1 MNGPV
6 PVDPGAAEAAR
17 RARVG
22 GWLRAGLL
30 VAFLAVLAALP
41 LVAGPFGLRLANLV
55 GMYALVVLG
64 LVLLTGYGGLAS
76 LGQAAFVGTGA
87 YTAAVLASRFGINPW
102 LTIAA
107 GVVLSLLIAW
117 LIGLVTLRLKG
128 HYLALATL
136 AWGLVITGVLRNWL
150 SVTGGNTGYGSAT
163 GNRIPPLS
171 FLGEELR
178 GDRLYFVLVW
188 GCVLIA
194 LWLMS
199 NLLRSRVGR
208 AIKSLRTG
216 AVAAASFGVDVQ
228 RTKMITFLIAAALA
242 ALAGG
247 LHTFRELF
255 IVPGLAGL
263 NASIDYLIMAV
274 IGGLTSIWG
283 AVAGAGIFV
292 VLKEQLQQ
300 LLPRLVG
307 RTGNYE
313 IIAFGFILILV
324 LQYARR
330 GLVPMLDSL
339 LPRLPPRPV
348 KSDAAPLS
356 ARAVDRRPGP
366 LLELR
371 GVTRSFGGL
380 TAVNDLTFTVERGSV
395 VGLIGPNGAG
405 KTTAFNL
412 ITGVLSVDS
421 GAIVFDGVPTGSR
434 PPHRI
439 AALGLARTFQ
449 HLNLNPG
456 MSLIENVALGAYAR
470 TRSGLLGG
478 LLGLDHAEEESV
490 RAEAVKHLRRVGLA
504 DDPHA
509 RADSLP
515 LGKVRLLE
523 VARALMAD
531 PVLLLLDEPAAGLR
545 RHEKEDL
552 KALVRRLKADGV
564 TVLLV
569 EHDMDVVMDLVDQ
582 VVVMN
587 YGNKLAQGT
596 PAQVR
601 HDPQVIEAYLG
612 REVA

>member
-1 MNGPV
+1 MSAQV
-6 PVDPGAAEAAR
+6 PGSARGA
-17 RARVG
+17 RAG
-22 GWLRAGLL
+22 AWLRGGLL
-30 VAFLAVLAALP
+30 VAFLAVLVALP
-41 LVAGPFGLRLANLV
+41 LAAGPFGLRLANLV

-64 LVLLTGYGGLAS
+64 LVLLTGYAGLAS
-76 LGQAAFVGTGA
+76 LGQAAFVGSGA
-87 YTAAVLASRFGINPW
+87 YTAAVLASRFGVNPW
-102 LTIAA
+102 LSIVA
-107 GVVLSLLIAW
+107 GVLVSLVLAW
-117 LIGLVTLRLKG
+117 IIGLVTLRLKG

-171 FLGEELR
+171 FFGEELR
-178 GDRLYFVLVW
+178 GDKPYFVLVW

-194 LWLMS
+194 LWLLS
-199 NLLRSRVGR
+199 NLLGSRVGR

-228 RTKMITFLIAAALA
+228 RTKMIAFLIAAALA

-247 LHTFRELF
+247 LHTYRELF

-274 IGGLTSIWG
+274 IGGLGSIWG

-292 VLKEQLQQ
+292 LLKEQLQQ

-313 IIAFGFILILV
+313 IIAFGLILILV

-348 KSDAAPLS
+348 KADAAPLR

-380 TAVNDLTFTVERGSV
+380 TAVNDLSFTVERGSV

-412 ITGVLSVDS
+412 ITGVLGVDS
-421 GAIVFDGVPTGSR
+421 GSILFDGVSIGSR
-434 PPHRI
+434 PPQRS

-449 HLNLNPG
+449 HLNLNPS

-490 RAEAVKHLRRVGLA
+490 RAEAVTHLRRVGLA
-504 DDPHA
+504 EDPHA

-569 EHDMDVVMDLVDQ
+569 EHDMDVVMDLVDR

-587 YGNKLAQGT
+587 YGNKLAEGT
-596 PAQVR
+596 PAEVR

>member
-1 MNGPV
+1 MNAPDG
-6 PVDPGAAEAAR
+6 R
-17 RARVG
+17 RAAASRTRADTVAV
-22 GWLRAGLL
+22 WLRGGLL
-30 VAFLAVLAALP
+30 VIFLAVLVALP
-41 LVAGPFGLRLANLV
+41 LTAGAFELRLANLV
-55 GMYALVVLG
+55 GMYGLVVLG

-76 LGQAAFVGTGA
+76 LGQAAFVGSGA
-87 YTAAVLASRFGINPW
+87 YTAAILASRFGLNPW
-102 LTIAA
+102 LSIVA
-107 GVVLSLLIAW
+107 GVLLSLVLAW

-136 AWGLVITGVLRNWL
+136 AWGLVITGVLRNWMG
-150 SVTGGNTGYGSAT
+150 VTGGNTGFGSAT
-163 GNRIPPLS
+163 GNRIPPLT
-171 FLGEELR
+171 FFGEELR
-178 GDRLYFVLVW
+178 GDRVYFILVW
-188 GCVLIA
+188 GCVLLA
-194 LWLMS
+194 LWLLS
-199 NLLRSRVGR
+199 NLLRSRTGR

-216 AVAAASFGVDVQ
+216 AIAAASFGVDVQ
-228 RTKMITFLIAAALA
+228 RTKMITFLIAAGLA
-242 ALAGG
+242 AVAGG
-247 LHTFRELF
+247 LHTYRELF

-283 AVAGAGIFV
+283 ALAGAGIFV
-292 VLKEQLQQ
+292 LLKEQLQQ
-300 LLPRLVG
+300 WLPRIVG

-339 LPRLPPRPV
+339 LPRMPPRPV
-348 KSDAAPLS
+348 KHDAAPLP
-356 ARAVDRRPGP
+356 AREVDRSPGA

-380 TAVNDLTFTVERGSV
+380 TAVNDLSFAVERGSI

-412 ITGVLSVDS
+412 ITGVLSPDS
-421 GAIVFDGVPTGSR
+421 GSITFNGAAIGSR
-434 PPHRI
+434 APHRI

-478 LLGLDHAEEESV
+478 MLGLDHAEEESV
-490 RAEAVKHLRRVGLA
+490 RSEAVRHLRRVGL
-504 DDPHA
+504 DEDPHA

-552 KALVRRLKADGV
+552 KRLVRNLKADGV

-569 EHDMDVVMDLVDQ
+569 EHDMDVVMDLVDTL
-582 VVVMN
+582 VVMN
-587 YGNKLAQGT
+587 HGNKLAEGP
-596 PAQVR
+596 PAVVR
-601 HDPQVIEAYLG
+601 HDPAVIEAYLG

>member
-1 MNGPV
+1 
-6 PVDPGAAEAAR
+6 
-17 RARVG
+17 
-22 GWLRAGLL
+22 
-30 VAFLAVLAALP
+30 
-41 LVAGPFGLRLANLV
+41 
-55 GMYALVVLG
+55 
-64 LVLLTGYGGLAS
+64 
-76 LGQAAFVGTGA
+76 
-87 YTAAVLASRFGINPW
+87 YTAAVLASRFGVNPW
-102 LTIAA
+102 LSMVA
-107 GVVLSLLIAW
+107 GVLLSLVLAW

-171 FLGEELR
+171 LFGEELR

-194 LWLMS
+194 VWLLS

-247 LHTFRELF
+247 LHTYRELF

-263 NASIDYLIMAV
+263 NSSIDYLIMAV
-274 IGGLTSIWG
+274 IGGLSSIWG

-292 VLKEQLQQ
+292 LLKEQLQQ
-300 LLPRLVG
+300 WLPRLVG

-313 IIAFGFILILV
+313 IIAFGLILILV

-348 KSDAAPLS
+348 KHDAAPLA
-356 ARAVDRRPGP
+356 AREVDRHPGP
-366 LLELR
+366 LLEVR
-371 GVTRSFGGL
+371 GITRAFGGL
-380 TAVNDLTFTVERGSV
+380 TAVNDLSFTVERGAV
-395 VGLIGPNGAG
+395 IGLIGPNGAG

-412 ITGVLSVDS
+412 ITGVLGVDS
-421 GAIVFDGVPTGSR
+421 GSIVFDGVDIASR

-490 RAEAVKHLRRVGLA
+490 RAEAVKHLQRVGL
-504 DDPHA
+504 DEDPHA

-569 EHDMDVVMDLVDQ
+569 EHDMDVVMDLVDR

-587 YGNKLAQGT
+587 YGNKLAEGT
-596 PAQVR
+596 PAEVR